1 MRNESVHYRET
12 LKDKECG
19 KEIYQRKDGLYS
31 TRYYDKTVKC
41 KKKYFETLPEAK
53 NWLADARYKERHCII
68 VTAPDMAVDK
78 WFDYWIGNIVCDF
91 APNTKRN
98 YKKHYKWNIQP
109 VVGTMRI
116 GNIKPM
122 HGKEVLNRR
131 ETTYAGLTIRQTYI
145 TMGNSV
151 QVSSYE

>member
-31 TRYYDKTVKC
+31 ARYYDKTVKC

-68 VTAPDMAVDK
+68 SFVILLRTRK
-78 WFDYWIGNIVCDF
+78 G
-91 APNTKRN
+91 
-98 YKKHYKWNIQP
+98 
-109 VVGTMRI
+109 
-116 GNIKPM
+116 
-122 HGKEVLNRR
+122 
-131 ETTYAGLTIRQTYI
+131 I
-145 TMGNSV
+145 TRSIINGI
-151 QVSSYE
+151 SSP